1 MHIWLS
7 VHKSVLTASVSIT
20 SGEIELAA
28 CAFADSSFIVLPDD
42 GKVYRI
48 MEKVGINFIS
58 SVNIVVDAYFTQHHD
73 KKQAHAMLEKLRI
86 SFSDDVIDK
95 AQEVIVEI
103 SVNIENDYI
112 KWLQEISHEN
122 RSG

>member
-1 MHIWLS
+1 MSSDVFTEIIDIMHIWLS

-28 CAFADSSFIVLPDD
+28 CAFDDSSFIVLPDD

-58 SVNIVVDAYFTQHHD
+58 SVNIVVDAYFTQYHD

-95 AQEVIVEI
+95 A
-103 SVNIENDYI
+103 
-112 KWLQEISHEN
+112 
-122 RSG
+122 